1 MQLERNTTQ
10 EKGKIDYAAVHA
22 RKVEMLKRFLTAKTE
37 AEKTGAYV
45 VKPL

>member
-10 EKGKIDYAAVHA
+10 KEGKIDYDAVHA
-22 RKVEMLKRFLTAKTE
+22 RKAEMLQRFLTAKIK
-37 AEKTGAYV
+37 AEKAGATV